1 MNFSYER
8 YMNLVWHLDHH
19 NEIVPLDIAKR
30 IISHAIAPVITITSS
45 TALDNHVMENY
56 NIDSLYK
63 LLKYFGGCTSDKDQC
78 NEDLTNNKPQTLPVP
93 NRRLRSNSNS
103 LLQRDPTQLQ
113 YIRFAPQLPDLI
125 LNQSNID
132 HESIED
138 YLKKYLNLIN
148 PLVNDLKN
156 HQLLRKSIY
165 HNFFAQSISSTSSLS
180 PFESFNHPILSLLAI
195 DFTKGENYVE
205 ARDLLTTF
213 KNLNKFMDDFPK
225 FINISDILP
234 VFLICYNADSQ
245 AEHEE
250 CLELQKKIKKQLFTE
265 SILLP
270 LWRDDNISKNDH
282 NLITLHQPI
291 MSSIHEI
298 ISNFDKPI
306 VNNDK
311 LPLTLIDRIYEMID
325 DMVGNYLIPFMQRKI
340 AFWDENILQPRKSI
354 FHNSNF
360 FKKIINRNNSDQ
372 IPQFYIDEIG
382 HKQFLVSSN
391 EFLLRKLADWSLM
404 ISDYKTAYLTYTSLI
419 NDLNDFPLYL
429 ASSLEWCAVSL
440 LMGAQSIVTAKM
452 IKNDITPL
460 IEKSALIY
468 QSEEKLIYE
477 SRCMILCTEL
487 FLSLNDSWT
496 STPYAI
502 NYLETILSNG
512 KLGDCSEILIWE
524 RLSDCYESRIDPRIK
539 HRLETT
545 VPDEHTEIIS
555 KGFTR
560 KRKAGLFRLIAAK
573 KWSEQKYWI
582 QVNWCLNDIKPIYSR
597 VGLYDAKGSFLDN
610 IKQQLYFNSGD
621 ELLIIHNE
629 EKTTDEK
636 LDNDIYIKEESDIS
650 LAKLDEASKE
660 LENPSLTKNIK
671 DKKSSDSEDGNA
683 NVDNNKDNLTA
694 DDNKTEHTNIDKT
707 NNDNDAEV
715 CASDRESNNYDDVTD
730 K

>member
-8 YMNLVWHLDHH
+8 YMNLIWHLDHH

-30 IISHAIAPVITITSS
+30 VISHAIAPVITVTSS
-45 TALDNHVMENY
+45 TALDNHVMDKY

-63 LLKYFGGCTSDKDQC
+63 LLRYFGGCTLDRDQC
-78 NEDLTNNKPQTLPVP
+78 NENSTNNDNNSIDNNISEPQKNSLLSVP
-93 NRRLRSNSNS
+93 KRRLRSNSNS

-132 HESIED
+132 HESIEN
-138 YLKKYLNLIN
+138 YLKKYLDILN
-148 PLVNDLKN
+148 PLVKDLKN

-195 DFTKGENYVE
+195 DFAKGENYVE

-213 KNLNKFMDDFPK
+213 KNLNKFMDNFPK
-225 FINISDILP
+225 FISISDILP
-234 VFLICYNADSQ
+234 VFLICYNADSEIEYQ
-245 AEHEE
+245 D

-270 LWRDDNISKNDH
+270 LWRDNKTTENE
-282 NLITLHQPI
+282 LILHQPM
-291 MSSIHEI
+291 MSSINEI
-298 ISNFDKPI
+298 LYNLSKPVI
-306 VNNDK
+306 NNDK
-311 LPLTLIDRIYEMID
+311 LPIGLIKKIYDVVD
-325 DMVGNYLIPFMQRKI
+325 DLVENYLIPFIRRKI
-340 AFWDENILQPRKSI
+340 AFWDENVLQPRKSI

-360 FKKIINRNNSDQ
+360 FRKIITRNNTDH
-372 IPQFYIDEIG
+372 IPQFYIDEVG

-391 EFLLRKLADWSLM
+391 EFSLRKLADWSLM
-404 ISDYKTAYLTYTSLI
+404 ISDYKTAYLTYTTLI
-419 NDLNDFPLYL
+419 NDLNEFPLYL

-468 QSEEKLIYE
+468 QSEEKYIYE

-502 NYLETILSNG
+502 NYLETILSDG
-512 KLGDCSEILIWE
+512 KLGDCSHILIWE

-545 VPDEHTEIIS
+545 VADEHTEIIS
-555 KGFTR
+555 RGFTR
-560 KRKAGLFRLIAAK
+560 KRKAALFRLIAAK

-582 QVNWCLNDIKPIYSR
+582 QVSWCLNDIKPVYSK
-597 VGLYDAKGSFLDN
+597 VGLYDCKGSFLDN
-610 IKQQLYFNSGD
+610 IKN
-621 ELLIIHNE
+621 ELLANSDKE
-629 EKTTDEK
+629 LLTLEDEK
-636 LDNDIYIKEESDIS
+636 EPEIGTLNNYIHIKVESDIS
-650 LAKLDEASKE
+650 LAKLDEAANKV
-660 LENPSLTKNIK
+660 ENFP
-671 DKKSSDSEDGNA
+671 
-683 NVDNNKDNLTA
+683 
-694 DDNKTEHTNIDKT
+694 
-707 NNDNDAEV
+707 
-715 CASDRESNNYDDVTD
+715 
-730 K
+730 